1 MILFSTFWSCKIQ
14 LAFIWLFELKLHYSC
29 LTQGI
34 VEVDFLLNNSSSSFF
49 VEWMGGGGRD
59 GVSYKGIIFRIVKTD
74 VN

>member
-49 VEWMGGGGRD
+49 VEWTGGGG
-59 GVSYKGIIFRIVKTD
+59 G
-74 VN
+74 